1 MGMNIH
7 ALWRLKSQEK
17 QQIHYFGNIFRTNL
31 MFLPKIFI
39 FIQRYLLLKLLTEM
53 FSLDGEGEGAKS
65 FWTGL

>member
-1 MGMNIH
+1 
-7 ALWRLKSQEK
+7 
-17 QQIHYFGNIFRTNL
+17 